1 MGEWR
6 RRKKAQERE
15 MEGKIGNSVIMMN
28 NSHCSLV
35 RRKTSNLPPDIFIST
50 MNLWLKKN
58 RQKSIIQLFL
68 SSLVLP

>member
-6 RRKKAQERE
+6 RREKAQERE

-50 MNLWLKKN
+50 MNLW
-58 RQKSIIQLFL
+58 
-68 SSLVLP
+68 